1 MIDEKRV
8 ENIRTYGVHHNT
20 GAQRGKILFEDL
32 GLAKD
37 RKAEY
42 VILSG
47 CHPPETLPRAFQ
59 ALKGLFDRLR
69 ISYTF
74 LSKET
79 CCGWMP
85 LGQPAVMAKDEA
97 AIARAKELAQ
107 GFVQENFKQA
117 EALGAKSIVL
127 FCAACEPTYTN
138 FKKAV
143 NLEVISCSE
152 LLERFFTGGK
162 LEGEIDYY
170 AGCYRFRRRITP
182 EAIDVGAARRLLGKI
197 EGLKVHE
204 ADNSLCCF
212 VRPHLDGLVRSFKT
226 KEIVTICTGC
236 YNVLR
241 GAMKDRGDCRLKMLP
256 EVVWESLGGGADLNR
271 KGENHGRFL

>member
-20 GAQRGKILFEDL
+20 GTPRAKVLFEDL

-42 VILSG
+42 VIISG
-47 CHPPETLPRAFQ
+47 CHPPETLPQAFR
-59 ALKGLFDRLR
+59 ALKALFDRFR

-74 LSKET
+74 LSKEY

-97 AIARAKELAQ
+97 AIARSKELAQ
-107 GFVQENFKQA
+107 GFILENFKQA

-138 FKKAV
+138 FKKAAH
-143 NLEVISCSE
+143 LEVISYSE
-152 LLERFFTGGK
+152 LLERFFRGGK
-162 LEGEIDYY
+162 LNRVIDYY
-170 AGCYRFRRRITP
+170 AGCYRFRRRITQEP
-182 EAIDVGAARRLLGKI
+182 IDVAPARRILSKI
-197 EGLKVHE
+197 DGLRVHE
-204 ADNSLCCF
+204 SDNSLCCF
-212 VRPHLDGLVRSFKT
+212 VRPHLDRLAGSFQT
-226 KEIVTICTGC
+226 KEIVAICTGC
-236 YNVLR
+236 YNLLR
-241 GAMKDRGDCRLKMLP
+241 QTLKDREGYRLKMIP
-256 EVVWESLGGGADLNR
+256 ELLWEAVEGKDKS
-271 KGENHGRFL
+271 

>member
-8 ENIRTYGVHHNT
+8 ENILRYGVHHNT
-20 GAQRGKILFEDL
+20 GTQRSKALFEDL

-47 CHPPETLPRAFQ
+47 CHPPETLPQTFR
-59 ALKGLFDRLR
+59 ALKGLLDHLR

-74 LSKET
+74 LSKEY

-107 GFVQENFKQA
+107 GFIRENFKQA
-117 EALGAKSIVL
+117 EALGARSIVL

-138 FKKAV
+138 FKEAV
-143 NLEVISCSE
+143 SLEVISYNE

-162 LEGEIDYY
+162 REGEIDYY
-170 AGCYRFRRRITP
+170 AGCYRFRRRITQEP
-182 EAIDVGAARRLLGKI
+182 IDVGAARRILGKI
-197 EGLKVHE
+197 GGLKVHE

-212 VRPHLDGLVRSFKT
+212 VRPHLDRLVGSFQT
-226 KEIVTICTGC
+226 KEIVAICTGC
-236 YNVLR
+236 YNLLQN
-241 GAMKDRGDCRLKMLP
+241 ALKDREGYKLKMIP
-256 EVVWESLGGGADLNR
+256 ELLWEAVQGMD
-271 KGENHGRFL
+271 KP

>member
-1 MIDEKRV
+1 
-8 ENIRTYGVHHNT
+8 
-20 GAQRGKILFEDL
+20 
-32 GLAKD
+32 
-37 RKAEY
+37 
-42 VILSG
+42 
-47 CHPPETLPRAFQ
+47 
-59 ALKGLFDRLR
+59 
-69 ISYTF
+69 
-74 LSKET
+74 
-79 CCGWMP
+79 
-85 LGQPAVMAKDEA
+85 MAKDET

-143 NLEVISCSE
+143 NLEVISYSE

-182 EAIDVGAARRLLGKI
+182 DAIDVGAARRLLGKI

-212 VRPHLDGLVRSFKT
+212 VRPHLDGLVHSFKT
-226 KEIVTICTGC
+226 KEVVTICTGC

-241 GAMKDRGDCRLKMLP
+241 GAMKNLGDWRLKMLP
-256 EVVWESLGGGADLNR
+256 EVVWESLGG
-271 KGENHGRFL
+271 KGGF

>member
-20 GAQRGKILFEDL
+20 GAQRARILFEDL

-47 CHPPETLPRAFQ
+47 CHPPETLPRAFR

-74 LSKET
+74 LSRET

-85 LGQPAVMAKDEA
+85 LGQPAVMAKNEA
-97 AIARAKELAQ
+97 AIARAKDLAQ
-107 GFVQENFKQA
+107 GFIGENFKQA

-127 FCAACEPTYTN
+127 FCAACEPTYSN
-138 FKKAV
+138 FKKTAK
-143 NLEVISCSE
+143 LEVISCSE
-152 LLERFFTGGK
+152 LLERFFPGGK
-162 LEGEIDYY
+162 LNREIDYY
-170 AGCYRFRRRITP
+170 AGCYRFRRRITEEP
-182 EAIDVGAARRLLGKI
+182 IDVGAARRILRKI
-197 EGLKVHE
+197 DGLKVHE

-212 VRPHLDGLVRSFKT
+212 VRPHLDRLAGSFRT
-226 KEIVTICTGC
+226 KEIVAICTGC
-236 YNVLR
+236 YNLLQS
-241 GAMKDRGDCRLKMLP
+241 ALQDKEEYKLKMISELLWEAVQGMDGP
-256 EVVWESLGGGADLNR
+256 ESE
-271 KGENHGRFL
+271 GEE

>member
-20 GAQRGKILFEDL
+20 GAQRTKVLFEDL

-47 CHPPETLPRAFQ
+47 CHPPETLPRAFR
-59 ALKGLFDRLR
+59 ALKGLFDHFR

-97 AIARAKELAQ
+97 AIAGAKELAR
-107 GFVQENFKQA
+107 GFIQENFKQA
-117 EALGAKSIVL
+117 EALGAKSVVL

-162 LEGEIDYY
+162 LEREIDYY
-170 AGCYRFRRRITP
+170 AGCYRFRRRITQEP
-182 EAIDVGAARRLLGKI
+182 IDVGAARRILSKI
-197 EGLKVHE
+197 DGLRVHE

-212 VRPHLDGLVRSFKT
+212 VRPHLDHLAGSFRT
-226 KEIVTICTGC
+226 KEVVAICTGC
-236 YNVLR
+236 YNLLQN
-241 GAMKDRGDCRLKMLP
+241 ALKDRGEYKLRMIP
-256 EVVWESLGGGADLNR
+256 ELLWEAVQGMDKPLRD
-271 KGENHGRFL
+271 GEE

>member
-8 ENIRTYGVHHNT
+8 DHIRTWGVHHNT
-20 GAQRGKILFEDL
+20 GAQRAKVLFEDL
-32 GLAKD
+32 GLARD

-47 CHPPETLPRAFQ
+47 CHPPENLPQAFR
-59 ALKGLFDRLR
+59 ALKGLFDHFR

-74 LSKET
+74 LSKEY

-107 GFVQENFKQA
+107 EFIQENFKQA
-117 EALGAKSIVL
+117 EALGARSIVL

-138 FKKAV
+138 FKETV
-143 NLEVISCSE
+143 SLEFISYSE
-152 LLERFFTGGK
+152 LLGRFFTGGK

-170 AGCYRFRRRITP
+170 AGCYRFRRRITQEP
-182 EAIDVGAARRLLGKI
+182 IDVGAARRLLGKI
-197 EGLKVHE
+197 EGLKVHD

-212 VRPHLDGLVRSFKT
+212 VRPHLDSLVHSFNT

-236 YNVLR
+236 YNLLR
-241 GAMKDRGDCRLKMLP
+241 GAMRDRGEYRLKMLP
-256 EVVWESLGGGADLNR
+256 EVVWESLQGGGQP
-271 KGENHGRFL
+271 